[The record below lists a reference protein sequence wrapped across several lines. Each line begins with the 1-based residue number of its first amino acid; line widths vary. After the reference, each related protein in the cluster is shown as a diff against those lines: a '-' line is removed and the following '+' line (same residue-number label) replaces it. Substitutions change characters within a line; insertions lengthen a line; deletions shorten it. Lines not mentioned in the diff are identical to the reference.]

1 MSHDPKTN
9 IDPLTPLAF
18 LDHSAWV
25 YPAKVA
31 VVHGERRI
39 SYGEFR
45 NRSHRLAQGLK
56 SMGVAEGDRVA
67 ILCWNIPPMLEA
79 HFGIPLLKAIL
90 VAINT
95 RLGAEEILYILEHSG
110 SKVLLVDT
118 ELAGVLAPIEDRLPE
133 EMKIVT
139 IVDRELESAPTSPF
153 KEETVDYEDLLS
165 TAPTEPVPIEIQD
178 ENLPLSINYTSGTT
192 GRPKGVMY
200 THRGAALN
208 AFGTPIYCGIQKSS
222 VFLWTLPMFHCNG
235 WLFPYS
241 ITLVSAKHI
250 CMRKFVPERVFDLVE
265 KEGVTHFCG
274 APTVLLGITQYA
286 EQSGRRFPHR
296 VHANIAGAPPS
307 PTLLAACGKLGISMA
322 HLYGLTETYGPHTYC
337 SLEPEWASLPEEER
351 AVLLARQGV
360 PTTNA
365 LHIRVVDE
373 NMNDVEKNASQMGE
387 VCMRGN
393 NVMAGYY
400 NDPEAT
406 DNAFRGGWFHSGD
419 LAVWHPDNYIEVRD
433 RGKDII
439 ISGGEN
445 ISSIEVEK
453 TLVKHPGIL
462 EAAVVA
468 IPDDK
473 WGEVPKAFVGLKPD
487 VELTEEEVIQ
497 FCRDHLSHFKC
508 PKRVEF
514 GELPKTSTGKIQKFK
529 LRDKEWAGREK
540 RVN

>member
-1 MSHDPKTN
+1 MSFTPSTN
-9 IDPLTPLAF
+9 MDPLTPLAF
-18 LDHSAWV
+18 LNHSAWV
-25 YPAKVA
+25 YPEKTA
-31 VVHGERRI
+31 VVHGHRRI
-39 SYGEFR
+39 NYRELHQ
-45 NRSHRLAQGLK
+45 RSHRLGQGLR
-56 SMGVAEGDRVA
+56 SIGVEPGDRVA

-79 HFGIPLLKAIL
+79 HYGVPFLQAML

-95 RLGAEEILYILEHSG
+95 RLSAEEILYILEHSG
-110 SKVLLVDT
+110 SKVLIVDT
-118 ELAGVLAPIEDRLPE
+118 ELAQILAPIEGRLPKDL
-133 EMKIVT
+133 KIVT
-139 IVDRELESAPTSPF
+139 IVDDQLESPPASPF
-153 KEETVDYEDLLS
+153 KQETLDYEELLAAAS
-165 TAPTEPVPIEIQD
+165 EEPVPIKIED
-178 ENLPLSINYTSGTT
+178 ETLPLSINYTSGTT

-208 AFGTPIYCGIQKSS
+208 AFGTPIYCGINRYSIY
-222 VFLWTLPMFHCNG
+222 LWTLPMFHCNG

-241 ITLVSAKHI
+241 VTLVSATHI
-250 CMRKFVPERVFDLVE
+250 CLRKFVPEKVFDLVGQ
-265 KEGVTHFCG
+265 EGVTHFCG
-274 APTVLLGITQYA
+274 APTVLLGVTQYS
-286 EQSGRRFPHR
+286 EQTGRRFPHP
-296 VHANIAGAPPS
+296 VHANVAGAPPS
-307 PTLLAACGKLGISMA
+307 PTLLAACDKIGISVA

-337 SLEPEWASLPEEER
+337 AMEPEWLDHPEEER
-351 AVLLARQGV
+351 AILLARQGV

-373 NMNDVEKNASQMGE
+373 QMNDVEKNGEQMGE

-406 DNAFRGGWFHSGD
+406 AHAFRGGWFHSGD

-462 EAAVVA
+462 EAAVIA

-473 WGEVPKAFVGLKPD
+473 WGEVPKAFVSLKPD
-487 VELTEEEVIQ
+487 ANLTESEVIQ
-497 FCRDHLSHFKC
+497 FCRDNLAHFKC
-508 PKRVEF
+508 PKQIEF
-514 GELPKTSTGKIQKFK
+514 CELPKTSTSKIQKFV
-529 LRDKEWAGREK
+529 LRDQIKSTDAIK
-540 RVN
+540 